1 MPLLE
6 IENPHVE
13 IEGKKILNGIDFAV
27 NAGEVPAIMGPN
39 GSAALDI
46 LGQAPLTAQEFFT

>member
-1 MPLLE
+1 M
-6 IENPHVE
+6 
-13 IEGKKILNGIDFAV
+13 NGIDFAV

>member
-39 GSAALDI
+39 GSAELDI
-46 LGQAPLTAQEFFT
+46 LGQALLTAQEFFT